1 MEGDS
6 LLLMSLFSCAAQQ
19 RENANLEVKITPTVR
34 QNPYALSPPSI
45 KYWVKGK
52 IGIRTSNGSNIKL

>member
-6 LLLMSLFSCAAQQ
+6 LRLLFLCAAQQ
-19 RENANLEVKITPTVR
+19 GENTNLEVKVAPTVR
-34 QNPYALSPPSI
+34 QSSYALSPPSI